1 MHERH
6 SRARERHVIEAYD
19 GGAMKVLIRPG
30 YSVAGV
36 CFTDRLLRSDELSC
50 RKRGNV
56 NGVYDTVR

>member
-19 GGAMKVLIRPG
+19 GEGDESTDSTGLQRCRCLLA
-30 YSVAGV
+30 
-36 CFTDRLLRSDELSC
+36 DRLLRSDELSC

>member
-6 SRARERHVIEAYD
+6 SRARARHVIEAYD
-19 GGAMKVLIRPG
+19 GGAMKVLIRLG

-36 CFTDRLLRSDELSC
+36 CFADRLLRSELSC

>member
-1 MHERH
+1 MM
-6 SRARERHVIEAYD
+6 
-19 GGAMKVLIRPG
+19 GAMKVLIGLG

-36 CFTDRLLRSDELSC
+36 CFGDRLLRSDELSY